1 MRQLNSMLATYA
13 PDNAAKHAFT
23 ALPRGKSFLFQSG
36 CIMLNLRHL
45 RVHRESFPGQQ

>member
-1 MRQLNSMLATYA
+1 MLATYA
-13 PDNAAKHAFT
+13 PNNAAKHAFT

-36 CIMLNLRHL
+36 CIMLNLRRL